1 MESPDKALKA
11 LRVGR
16 VRRIVS
22 LGEDDGAVKTL
33 RIPSPFMREALT
45 RARREAR
52 RGGGA
57 FCFPFIAF
65 IFKFLSE
72 MSEMID
78 VSLLAFSRH

>member
-16 VRRIVS
+16 VRRIAS

-52 RGGGA
+52 GGGVL
-57 FCFPFIAF
+57 
-65 IFKFLSE
+65 LSLYRIHIQIPE
-72 MSEMID
+72 
-78 VSLLAFSRH
+78 

>member
-16 VRRIVS
+16 VRRIAS

-45 RARREAR
+45 RARSEAR
-52 RGGGA
+52 RGGRFA
-57 FCFPFIAF
+57 FP
-65 IFKFLSE
+65 LSH
-72 MSEMID
+72 SY
-78 VSLLAFSRH
+78 SNS